1 MARAGR
7 PPQDPARQIERA
19 HRILDAVAE
28 LVLRWGY
35 DKTTIDDIAQRA
47 GVAKGTI
54 YLHWKTRDDIFA
66 ALLRRERVS
75 LVEAV
80 RDREPAT
87 LSELFGEFSRAL
99 LRRPLLHVVLSGD
112 SEVLGKLTRQKRE
125 NAARLRIDGPFEAY
139 VARLIEL
146 GAVREEPGH
155 HVRVITSIVYG
166 FLFLPGGL
174 TAGPPD
180 ELSDGPADG
189 GRPSD
194 DRVAD
199 LVADTIERTMS
210 TGKPL
215 DAAAEKAVADA
226 TLAFLDAAAE
236 LAGRKLAASLGTE
249 PVSTGRRAK

>member
-7 PPQDPARQIERA
+7 PPQDPARQVERA

-99 LRRPLLHVVLSGD
+99 LRRPLLHAVLSGD

-146 GAVREEPGH
+146 GAVREQPGH
-155 HVRVITSIVYG
+155 HVLVTTSIVYG

-174 TAGPPD
+174 PGEQGD
-180 ELSDGPADG
+180 E
-189 GRPSD
+189 GRPSGD
-194 DRVAD
+194 HIAD

-215 DAAAEKAVADA
+215 DAAAKAVADA

-236 LAGRKLAASLGTE
+236 LAGRRLAASLGAE
-249 PVSTGRRAK
+249 PASTGGPAK